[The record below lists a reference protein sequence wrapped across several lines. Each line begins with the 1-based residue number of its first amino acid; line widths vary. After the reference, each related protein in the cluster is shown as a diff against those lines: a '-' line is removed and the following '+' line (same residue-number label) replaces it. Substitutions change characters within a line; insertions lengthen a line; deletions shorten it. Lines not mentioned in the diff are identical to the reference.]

1 MNTRIEE
8 RQKPTRVP
16 AVFKGANRAVN
27 PEWLLHV
34 LTEVSKQDGL
44 DLQLRE
50 VVNIAREAVGATRG
64 SLFMFDDST
73 NELYTRIADGM
84 YRREIRI
91 SAEAGIAGAVYS
103 SGESELVL
111 DVKKDPRF
119 LSEVDKETGFV
130 TTDMIAVPVRT
141 LRGQVIGVAQM
152 LNKANG
158 QFDRVDLR
166 VLEALT
172 QNVAIVLHGS
182 TQLEASALRRKQES
196 EMLDVV
202 SDASTEIHLGPLL
215 NRIIGTVSRMLNCER
230 STLFLNDPKTKF
242 LYTEVGQGLGASR
255 IRFPNH
261 MGIAGAVFTSS
272 KTINIPYAYADL
284 RFNPAFDRQTGFF
297 TRSILCVP
305 VINKKGE
312 VIGVTQALNK
322 IGGVFTDD
330 DEQRLRAFTAQIAI
344 ALENAKLFDDVQTVK
359 NYNESMLES
368 MSNGVLTVDDK
379 GNFAAVNAAAQRI
392 LRKRGAD
399 LIGTPATAFFNEENQ
414 WVSDSL
420 ARVQANGVQDIVMD
434 AEILVRG
441 TRDGEVPEKIS
452 VNLTVQTL
460 KNNKQETIGNLM
472 LIEDISSEKRVKA
485 TMARYMDPALA
496 DKLIAG
502 GEEILGGTSSTAT
515 VLFSDIRSFT
525 TLTEQLGPQGTVG
538 LLNEY
543 FTLMVDCI
551 TDEGGMLDKF
561 IGDAIMCVFGT
572 PFPHDDDEDRAVR
585 AGIAMLRSLAEFNA
599 ERATRGLM
607 AVDMGLGINTDNI
620 VSGNIGSPKRM
631 DYTVIGDGVN
641 LASRLEGACKT
652 YSAKMLISDN
662 TFKRLRGSYRCRE
675 VDWVIVKGKTEPV
688 GVVEVLDWHSEDSF
702 PNVMDT
708 IGLWKM
714 GLDQYRKGNFSD
726 AVRRF
731 EETLKVNPKDKLCKT
746 YIARC
751 TDLMAEPPTDW
762 DGIYTMKDK

>member
-1 MNTRIEE
+1 MTDIVLEE
-8 RQKPTRVP
+8 KKRGKTPP
-16 AVFKGANRAVN
+16 AFKGNRGVVN
-27 PEWLLHV
+27 PEWLLWV
-34 LTEVSKQDGL
+34 LTQVSSQDGL
-44 DLQLRE
+44 DMQLRT
-50 VVNIAREAVGATRG
+50 VVDYAREAVGATRG

-91 SAEAGIAGAVYS
+91 SSEAGVAGSVYTTGQPS
-103 SGESELVL
+103 IVL
-111 DVKKDPRF
+111 DASKDPRF
-119 LSEVDKETGFV
+119 LAEVDKETGFV
-130 TTDMIAVPVRT
+130 TTDMLAVPVRT
-141 LRGQVIGVAQM
+141 LRGNVIGVAQM
-152 LNKANG
+152 LNKMEG
-158 QFDRVDLR
+158 HFDKRDLT
-166 VLEALT
+166 LMEALT

-182 TQLEASALRRKQES
+182 TQLEASVMRRKQES

-202 SDASTEIHLGPLL
+202 SEASTEIHLGPLL

-242 LYTEVGQGLGASR
+242 LYTEVGQGLGVTR

-261 MGIAGAVFTSS
+261 MGIAGAVFTTS

-284 RFNPAFDRQTGFF
+284 RFNPSFDRQTGFF

-305 VINKKGE
+305 VVNKKGE

-322 IGGVFTDD
+322 IGGVFTDE

-379 GNFAAVNAAAQRI
+379 GNFGAVNAAAQKI
-392 LRKRGAD
+392 LRKRGSD
-399 LIGTPATAFFNEENQ
+399 LIGTPASAFFVEENQ
-414 WVSDSL
+414 WVADSL
-420 ARVQANGVQDIVMD
+420 ARVQSTGMQDIVMD
-434 AEILVRG
+434 AEILVKGSRE
-441 TRDGEVPEKIS
+441 GEVPEKMS

-460 KNNKQETIGNLM
+460 KNNKQENIGNLM

-502 GEEILGGTSSTAT
+502 GEEILGGTSSEAT

-525 TLTEQLGPQGTVG
+525 TLTEQLGPQGTVA

-551 TDEGGMLDKF
+551 THEGGMLDKF
-561 IGDAIMCVFGT
+561 IGDAIMAVFGT
-572 PFPHDDDEDRAVR
+572 PFPHDDDEDRSVR
-585 AGIAMLRSLAEFNA
+585 AGIEMLRSLNRFNE
-599 ERATRGLM
+599 ERALKGLM

-652 YSAKMLISDN
+652 YSAKMLISER
-662 TFKRLRGSYRCRE
+662 TWKLLRGSYRCRE

-688 GVVEVLDWHSEDSF
+688 GIVEVLDWHTEESF

-714 GLDQYRKGNFSD
+714 GLDAYRSGNFSD
-726 AVRRF
+726 AKRRF
-731 EETLKVNPKDKLCKT
+731 EETLKVNPKDKLCYT
-746 YIARC
+746 YIERC
-751 TDLMAEPPTDW
+751 DDLMAEPPTDW
-762 DGIYTMKDK
+762 DGIYTMKSK